1 MERLKKI
8 AYNCLFPKTVIVI
21 LSIPIAVLFLLY
33 AFMYENAKDM
43 ISYIGYAFSAYSLT
57 IVCAKAPVLFKQLKQ
72 IKNNNKY
79 IQLYTK
85 DAQLRVNISLYS
97 SVTLN
102 LLYALLQLFSGFYY
116 HSIWFYSLSGYYAL
130 LTVIRVFLLKDTR
143 KMNPGENKLYEYSVY
158 RLCGVFLL
166 LMNITLSVIVT
177 YIVWQ
182 NRGFSYP
189 YIYTIALA
197 AYTFS
202 QMTLAIMNVIKYRRF
217 QSPILSAARVI
228 ALVSALVSMIS
239 LETAMISAFGEPGN
253 ESFRQIMTA
262 LSGAGVCVIV
272 LALAI
277 YMIIHSTKEM
287 KRIKKGEHK
296 NYE

>member
-57 IVCAKAPVLFKQLKQ
+57 IVCAKSPVLFKQLKQ

-116 HSIWFYSLSGYYAL
+116 HSIWFYALSGYYAL

-182 NRGFSYP
+182 NRGFSYH